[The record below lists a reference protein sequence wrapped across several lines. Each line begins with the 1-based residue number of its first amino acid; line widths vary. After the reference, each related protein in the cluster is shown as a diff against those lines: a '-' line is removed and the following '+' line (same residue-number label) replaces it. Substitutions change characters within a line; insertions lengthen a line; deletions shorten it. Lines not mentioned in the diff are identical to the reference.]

1 MVACRLFLRAL
12 SVFEKQNAT
21 TITLNISLAPFLLIA
36 AIGCGLM
43 VLQLI
48 SNIIL
53 NAMTLAGKGDA
64 AGLIEGEGSAK

>member
-1 MVACRLFLRAL
+1 
-12 SVFEKQNAT
+12 
-21 TITLNISLAPFLLIA
+21 
-36 AIGCGLM
+36 M